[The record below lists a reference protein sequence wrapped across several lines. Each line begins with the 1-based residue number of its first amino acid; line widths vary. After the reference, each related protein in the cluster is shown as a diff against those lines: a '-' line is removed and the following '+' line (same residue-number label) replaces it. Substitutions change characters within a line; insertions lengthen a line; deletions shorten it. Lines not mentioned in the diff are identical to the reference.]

1 MIGAAQQPSGRRC
14 SPCTYRLYGLLLRS
28 ELPLPCPELR
38 EPHHDAVALFEAPD
52 SHFVQAREATAG
64 RPQAGEPFQHARVS
78 DGSDYLRWAGL
89 FEFLVSPEG
98 RRIACRAFNGTTQEA
113 FQTYL
118 VGQVLSFALLK
129 HGIEPLHATVVVVQ
143 QQAVAFLGGS
153 GYGKSSLGAA
163 FLQAGHTLLTDDILV
178 TTEEDRRFMAHPGPP
193 RIKLFPDIMKTLR
206 GERLIG
212 VAMNPTTRKLVI
224 PLAPQ
229 QSSHAAVP
237 LRAIYMLR
245 PPGAGVPRKRAT
257 IAPLSQHR
265 ACLDLLANTFN
276 PVIVNP
282 DRLTR
287 QFKLASRIA
296 AAVPIKSLSYP
307 KDLSRLPATVDAIQA
322 DLTS

>member
-1 MIGAAQQPSGRRC
+1 MIGAVQQSSGHPRG
-14 SPCTYRLYGLLLRS
+14 SFTYRLYGLVLTS

-38 EPHHDAVALFEAPD
+38 ESHHDAVDLFEAPD
-52 SHFVQAREATAG
+52 SLFVQARQDTSKG
-64 RPQAGEPFQHARVS
+64 PQSGDRFQHARLS
-78 DGSDYLRWAGL
+78 DGSDYLRWSGL

-98 RRIACRAFNGTTQEA
+98 RRIACRACNGTTQET

-129 HGIEPLHATVVVVQ
+129 HGIESLHATVVVVH
-143 QQAVAFLGGS
+143 QQAVAFLGDS

-163 FLQAGHTLLTDDILV
+163 FLRAGHTLLTDDILV
-178 TTEEDRRFMAHPGPP
+178 ITEEDRRFMAHPGPP
-193 RIKLFPDIMKTLR
+193 RIKLFPDIAKTLL
-206 GERLIG
+206 GEQVLG
-212 VAMNPTTRKLVI
+212 MPMNPTTSKLVI
-224 PLAPQ
+224 PLAHK
-229 QSSHAAVP
+229 QSAHAAAP

-245 PPGAGVPRKRAT
+245 PPTTDVPLTRVT
-257 IAPLSQHR
+257 ITPLSQRR

-287 QFKLASRIA
+287 QFNLATRLA
-296 AAVPIKSLSYP
+296 AAVPIKSLSFP
-307 KDLSRLPATVDAIQA
+307 KDLSRLPAVVEALRG